1 MVEVKSKGNES
12 FEKLIRRFTKKIIQ
26 SGKLLQARKIRFK
39 TKAKNPLQKK
49 EGALHRMK
57 AQDQRE
63 YLRKIGKL
71 EENEFRGKN

>member
-26 SGKLLQARKIRFK
+26 SGKLLQARKIRFRNK
-39 TKAKNPLQKK
+39 GKNYYKK
-49 EGALHRMK
+49 KGAALYKMK
-57 AQDQRE
+57 AQDKRD

-71 EENEFRGKN
+71 DDEFKGRR